1 MNRFSVPWN
10 RYHHDKYFILE
21 FHLFKQKEAG
31 LIRARAICL
40 PIYQT
45 FFRFTVLNFRC
56 LSFLP
61 PLKTIVAFLS
71 FLLCNKQK
79 YIAVLFSQLSQRVR
93 RFIFLGAN
101 PYYAFVIFVSRI
113 SRHPLYFHFPTI
125 FFLIV
130 IHAVAEIV
138 ETTRLQSFWKLN
150 SRLIKINQWE
160 RW

>member
-1 MNRFSVPWN
+1 M
-10 RYHHDKYFILE
+10 
-21 FHLFKQKEAG
+21 
-31 LIRARAICL
+31 CL

-61 PLKTIVAFLS
+61 PVKTIVVFLS

-93 RFIFLGAN
+93 RSIFLGAN
-101 PYYAFVIFVSRI
+101 PYYAFVIFVSGI
-113 SRHPLYFHFPTI
+113 SRHPLYFRFPTI

-130 IHAVAEIV
+130 IYMEFTLSQRSLRQQGCKVFENL
-138 ETTRLQSFWKLN
+138 TGD
-150 SRLIKINQWE
+150 
-160 RW
+160 